1 MKEKIESNTASA
13 RAVPTALITLI
24 LLCAGSTSVAQGLKL
39 ISTADPALRS
49 SVGNGDSAGPVL
61 SPDGRFVLFASS
73 AENLVVLGTNGVVS
87 SGLPHPLNVYIH
99 DRLTGSNTLVSA
111 DIAGLAGGNE
121 ASVPLAI
128 STNNRYAL
136 FESSAS
142 NLVPGDTNGSSD
154 IFVRDLLQGTTLLV
168 SANTSGTPANGA
180 SSSPAMTPDGRYV
193 AFASS
198 ATDLV
203 PGDTNR
209 IQDVFVRD
217 LPKGLT
223 WPVSGGAAA
232 TFSTQGSEAPV
243 ITPDGRF
250 VAFVSGATNVVPGVG
265 PRSGGTEI
273 YLRDEQAGTTL
284 WVSADA
290 RTTVT
295 SISGPSFFSASNQE
309 ISEDGQYVVFEAAK
323 DFGSAAVLFRF
334 HVPTGTTQVLHT
346 NAANMSV
353 AAGMLAITP
362 GADRVAFVANVIDT
376 SGYTTAVAVWDA
388 ATGETILASAPFP
401 AGELDFFDATMPALD
416 RSGRYVSFVSDIPGL
431 VTNEVVEG
439 YHAYVTDLQAG
450 VTVLVNDSGDGTAS
464 DLDVLD
470 SPSLSADGRVVAF
483 TSPDTSL
490 VPGDHN
496 RCYDVF
502 VRDLSTNTI
511 ELVSAAHPALLSVT
525 PSSASTLMPGG
536 VSENGRAIVFRS
548 SASDLLS
555 AELSGHIHIFLRD
568 TASGTNELVSM
579 NSDGIPANG
588 TSTEAVISS
597 DGRYVAFTSYATDL
611 VPGLSNQV
619 ANVFVRDRQAK
630 TTALVSVD
638 SSGVG
643 GGNYDS
649 TSPIISSDGRFVFFY
664 SSAGNLVPGYFY
676 VSGLVRLYMRDL
688 QAGTTVLVSPYHTGK
703 AAATPDGHFVAWS
716 ASSRITSTPRPL
728 DRIFVWD
735 SPAARRVYTNGPTSS
750 FDLFGDLAISPDGTR
765 IAYYSNNPAGPKGLY
780 ALDWPANTNWLI
792 ASVTFRSAPQ
802 FSSDSRFLTF
812 SGLPTS
818 GRTYQ
823 VYSYDFQARANL
835 LVSRSFQFG
844 TNANGHSESP
854 VISPNGRFVAYES
867 SAPDI
872 VPGDLNESTDVFIFD
887 RQTGSTT
894 LLTASG
900 SGLSSGNS
908 WSGTP
913 VFSPDGSTLVFNS
926 WASDLLNPPVDFNNW
941 GDVFAWH
948 IDTGGDIPLF
958 RAALTSSA
966 ESLLITWPAQPG
978 KAYRVQFKDN
988 LSDPNWQD
996 LPSGATILGNQG
1008 RLHQPASG
1016 ANRFYRIIA
1025 D

>member
-1 MKEKIESNTASA
+1 MRNRVDNN
-13 RAVPTALITLI
+13 RAVPTALITLV
-24 LLCAGSTSVAQGLKL
+24 LLCAGFSSVAQGLDL
-39 ISTADPALRS
+39 ISIADPALRS
-49 SVGNGDSAGPVL
+49 SVGSGDSAGPVL

-73 AENLVVLGTNGVVS
+73 AENLVLLDTNGVVS
-87 SGLPHPLNVYIH
+87 SRLPHPLNVYLY

-111 DIAGLAGGNE
+111 DITGLAGGNE

-193 AFASS
+193 AFASY

-217 LPKGLT
+217 LRKGLT

-243 ITPDGRF
+243 MTPDGRF
-250 VAFVSGATNVVPGVG
+250 VAFVSGATNVVPGVS
-265 PRSGGTEI
+265 PRNGGTEI
-273 YLRDEQAGTTL
+273 YLRDEQSGTTL

-309 ISEDGQYVVFEAAK
+309 ISEDGQYVVFEGAK
-323 DFGSAAVLFRF
+323 DFGSAAMLFRY
-334 HVPTGTTQVLHT
+334 HVPSGITQVLHT

-362 GADRVAFVANVIDT
+362 NADRVAFVANVIDT

-388 ATGETILASAPFP
+388 ATGETILASAPIP
-401 AGELDFFDATMPALD
+401 AGELDFFEATMPALN

-431 VTNEVVEG
+431 VTNEVTEG
-439 YHAYVTDLQAG
+439 YHAYVTDLDTG
-450 VTVLVNDSGDGTAS
+450 LTILVNDTGDGTAS
-464 DLDVLD
+464 PLELLDT
-470 SPSLSADGRVVAF
+470 PSLSANGRVVAF
-483 TSPDTSL
+483 TSPDSSL
-490 VPGDHN
+490 VSRDHN
-496 RCYDVF
+496 RFYDVF
-502 VRDLSTNTI
+502 VRDLSTNTF
-511 ELVSAAHPALLSVT
+511 ELVSGAHPALLSIT
-525 PSSASTLMPGG
+525 PNSSSTLAPGT
-536 VSENGRAIVFRS
+536 VSGNGRYIAFRS
-548 SASDLLS
+548 SASDLVE
-555 AELSGHIHIFLRD
+555 AELGGHIHIFLRD
-568 TASGTNELVSM
+568 ATSGANELISV
-579 NSDGIPANG
+579 NTDGTPANG
-588 TSTEAVISS
+588 TSIEAVMSS
-597 DGRYVAFTSYATDL
+597 DGRYVAFTSHATNL
-611 VPGLSNQV
+611 APGVSSPV
-619 ANVFVRDRQAK
+619 ANVFIRDRLAK

-638 SSGVG
+638 SSDLG

-649 TSPIISSDGRFVFFY
+649 TSPLISSDGRFVFFY
-664 SSAGNLVPGYFY
+664 SSAGNLAPGYSY

-688 QAGTTVLVSPYHTGK
+688 QAGTTALVCPYHTGK
-703 AAATPDGHFVAWS
+703 AAATPDGHFLACA

-728 DRIFVWD
+728 DRLFVWD
-735 SPAARRVYTNGPTSS
+735 SLATRRVYTNGTTSS
-750 FDLFGDLAISPDGTR
+750 SDLFGDLAISPDGSR
-765 IAYYSNNPAGPKGLY
+765 IAFLTNSLVGPKSLH
-780 ALDWPANTNWLI
+780 ALDWAAKTNWLI
-792 ASVTFRSAPQ
+792 APVSLRSAPQ
-802 FSSDSRFLTF
+802 FSSDSRFLAF

-818 GRTYQ
+818 GTTYQ
-823 VYSYDFQARANL
+823 IYLHDFHAGATL
-835 LVSRSFQFG
+835 LVSRSFQLG
-844 TNANGHSESP
+844 TNANGHSELP
-854 VISPNGRFVAYES
+854 AISPDGRFVAYES
-867 SAPDI
+867 SAADI
-872 VPGDLNESTDVFIFD
+872 VPGDLNESTDIFIFD
-887 RQTGSTT
+887 RLTGSTT
-894 LLTASG
+894 LLTASR
-900 SGLSSGNS
+900 SGLSSANA

-913 VFSPDGSTLVFNS
+913 VFSPDGSTLVFQS
-926 WASDLLNPPVDFNNW
+926 WASDLLRPFLDFNNW
-941 GDVFAWH
+941 TDVFAFH
-948 IDTGGDIPLF
+948 METGGDIPLF
-958 RAALTSSA
+958 RASLSA
-966 ESLLITWPAQPG
+966 SADGLFITWPALSG

-1016 ANRFYRIIA
+1016 ANRFYRIVA